1 MNIKIKHFQKK
12 TPYSSSGKNKLLA
25 TLGLVAS
32 LGIAG
37 CETTSVTSGVVAVPE
52 SSSSAEAPEGG
63 VLVMPESS
71 SSEEPPLA
79 GEIQMPESSSSAEII
94 LQPTEIPLSG
104 DVLYT
109 GESSSSIELIKLDPI
124 DTDPPMSG
132 IIAVPIETFS
142 SMSSSSSEEPPLSG
156 GVQVIDS
163 SSSTDSP
170 KAGIVEIPES
180 SSSTNASL
188 DDESLIL

>member
-37 CETTSVTSGVVAVPE
+37 CDITGEPLSGNPA
-52 SSSSAEAPEGG
+52 
-63 VLVMPESS
+63 MPESS
-71 SSEEPPLA
+71 SSEEPPLG
-79 GEIQMPESSSSAEII
+79 GEIIMPESSSS
-94 LQPTEIPLSG
+94 TEVP
-104 DVLYT
+104 
-109 GESSSSIELIKLDPI
+109 ESSSSIKTPIPIGGVPVDPI
-124 DTDPPMSG
+124 QPLAGT
-132 IIAVPIETFS
+132 IIEVYRFES
-142 SMSSSSSEEPPLSG
+142 SSSVSSSSSEEPPLAG
-156 GVQVIDS
+156 GVQIID
-163 SSSTDSP
+163 
-170 KAGIVEIPES
+170 S

>member
-1 MNIKIKHFQKK
+1 MNIKIKNFQKK
-12 TPYSSSGKNKLLA
+12 NPYSNSGKNKLLA

-32 LGIAG
+32 LGITG
-37 CETTSVTSGVVAVPE
+37 CDITEQPLSGDPA
-52 SSSSAEAPEGG
+52 
-63 VLVMPESS
+63 MPESS

-79 GEIQMPESSSSAEII
+79 GEITLPESSSS
-94 LQPTEIPLSG
+94 TEAP
-104 DVLYT
+104 
-109 GESSSSIELIKLDPI
+109 ESSSSIKTPIPIGGVPVDPI
-124 DTDPPMSG
+124 QPLAGT
-132 IIAVPIETFS
+132 IIEFYPFES
-142 SMSSSSSEEPPLSG
+142 SSSVSSSSSEEPPLSG
-156 GVQVIDS
+156 GVQIIDS

>member
-12 TPYSSSGKNKLLA
+12 NPYSNSGKNKLLA

-37 CETTSVTSGVVAVPE
+37 CETTSVTSGDPAMPESSSSTGLIEMPESSSSVEEPPLGGEIQMPESSSSTEVPE
-52 SSSSAEAPEGG
+52 SSSSIKTPIPIGG
-63 VLVMPESS
+63 VPVDPIQPLAGTIIEVYRFESSSSVSSS

-79 GEIQMPESSSSAEII
+79 G
-94 LQPTEIPLSG
+94 
-104 DVLYT
+104 
-109 GESSSSIELIKLDPI
+109 
-124 DTDPPMSG
+124 
-132 IIAVPIETFS
+132 
-142 SMSSSSSEEPPLSG
+142 
-156 GVQVIDS
+156 GVQIIDS

>member
-12 TPYSSSGKNKLLA
+12 TSYSNSGKNKLLA
-25 TLGLVAS
+25 ALGLMAS

-37 CETTSVTSGVVAVPE
+37 CETTSTSGDPVMPETLSSAEVPE
-52 SSSSAEAPEGG
+52 SSSSAELINLEPIHIYTDPPMSGIIE
-63 VLVMPESS
+63 VYRFESSSSVSSS

-79 GEIQMPESSSSAEII
+79 G
-94 LQPTEIPLSG
+94 
-104 DVLYT
+104 
-109 GESSSSIELIKLDPI
+109 
-124 DTDPPMSG
+124 
-132 IIAVPIETFS
+132 
-142 SMSSSSSEEPPLSG
+142 
-156 GVQVIDS
+156 GVQIIDS

>member
-79 GEIQMPESSSSAEII
+79 G
-94 LQPTEIPLSG
+94 
-104 DVLYT
+104 
-109 GESSSSIELIKLDPI
+109 
-124 DTDPPMSG
+124 
-132 IIAVPIETFS
+132 
-142 SMSSSSSEEPPLSG
+142 
-156 GVQVIDS
+156 GVQIIDS

-170 KAGIVEIPES
+170 KAGVIEMPES
-180 SSSTNASL
+180 SSSSDVTVNPVDIGEPLGGTIQMPTPRSSSSTEAPL
-188 DDESLIL
+188 DDESDIL

>member
-12 TPYSSSGKNKLLA
+12 NPYSNSGKNKLLA

-32 LGIAG
+32 LGITG
-37 CETTSVTSGVVAVPE
+37 CDITEQPLSGDPA
-52 SSSSAEAPEGG
+52 
-63 VLVMPESS
+63 MPESS

-79 GEIQMPESSSSAEII
+79 GEIQMPESSSS
-94 LQPTEIPLSG
+94 TEVP
-104 DVLYT
+104 
-109 GESSSSIELIKLDPI
+109 ESSSSIKTPIPIGGVPVDPI
-124 DTDPPMSG
+124 QPLAGT
-132 IIAVPIETFS
+132 IIEVYRFES
-142 SMSSSSSEEPPLSG
+142 SSSVSSSSSEEPPLSG
-156 GVQVIDS
+156 GVQIIDS

-170 KAGIVEIPES
+170 KAGIVEMPES

>member
-52 SSSSAEAPEGG
+52 SSSSTEA
-63 VLVMPESS
+63 PESS

-109 GESSSSIELIKLDPI
+109 GESSSSIEVIKLDPI

-132 IIAVPIETFS
+132 IIAVPFESSS
-142 SMSSSSSEEPPLSG
+142 SMSSSSSEEPPLAG
-156 GVQVIDS
+156 GVQIIDS

-188 DDESLIL
+188 DDESDIL

>member
-12 TPYSSSGKNKLLA
+12 KSYPNNGKNKLLA
-25 TLGLVAS
+25 ALGLMAS
-32 LGIAG
+32 LGVSG
-37 CETTSVTSGVVAVPE
+37 CDITEQPLSGDPAMPE
-52 SSSSAEAPEGG
+52 SSSSTGLIE
-63 VLVMPESS
+63 MPESS

-79 GEIQMPESSSSAEII
+79 GEITLPESSSS
-94 LQPTEIPLSG
+94 TEVP
-104 DVLYT
+104 
-109 GESSSSIELIKLDPI
+109 ESSSSIKTPIPIGGVPVDPI
-124 DTDPPMSG
+124 QPLAGT
-132 IIAVPIETFS
+132 IIYVKGS
-142 SMSSSSSEEPPLSG
+142 SSSVSSSSSEEPPLAG
-156 GVQVIDS
+156 GVQIIDS

>member
-1 MNIKIKHFQKK
+1 MNIKIKNFQKK
-12 TPYSSSGKNKLLA
+12 NPYSSSGKNKLLA
-25 TLGLVAS
+25 ALGLMAS
-32 LGIAG
+32 LGVSG
-37 CETTSVTSGVVAVPE
+37 CDITEQPLSGDPA
-52 SSSSAEAPEGG
+52 
-63 VLVMPESS
+63 MPESS

-79 GEIQMPESSSSAEII
+79 GEITLP
-94 LQPTEIPLSG
+94 
-104 DVLYT
+104 
-109 GESSSSIELIKLDPI
+109 ESSSSIELIKLEPIDI

-132 IIAVPIETFS
+132 IIEVYRFES
-142 SMSSSSSEEPPLSG
+142 SSSVSSSSSEEPPLSG
-156 GVQVIDS
+156 GVQIIDS

>member
-12 TPYSSSGKNKLLA
+12 KSYPNNGKTKLLA
-25 TLGLVAS
+25 ALGLAAS

-37 CETTSVTSGVVAVPE
+37 CDITGEPLAG
-52 SSSSAEAPEGG
+52 APA
-63 VLVMPESS
+63 MPESS
-71 SSEEPPLA
+71 SSEEPPLG
-79 GEIQMPESSSSAEII
+79 GEIIMPESSSS
-94 LQPTEIPLSG
+94 TEVP
-104 DVLYT
+104 
-109 GESSSSIELIKLDPI
+109 ESSSSIKTPIPIGGVPVDPI
-124 DTDPPMSG
+124 QPLAGTIMVID
-132 IIAVPIETFS
+132 EES
-142 SMSSSSSEEPPLSG
+142 SSSVSSSSSEEPPLSG
-156 GVQVIDS
+156 GVQIIDS

>member
-1 MNIKIKHFQKK
+1 MNIKIKNFQKNN
-12 TPYSSSGKNKLLA
+12 PYSNSGKNKLLA
-25 TLGLVAS
+25 ALGLMAS
-32 LGIAG
+32 LGVSG
-37 CETTSVTSGVVAVPE
+37 CDITEQPLSGDPAMPE
-52 SSSSAEAPEGG
+52 SSSSTGLIE
-63 VLVMPESS
+63 MPESS

-79 GEIQMPESSSSAEII
+79 GEITLP
-94 LQPTEIPLSG
+94 
-104 DVLYT
+104 
-109 GESSSSIELIKLDPI
+109 ESSSSIELIKIEPIDI

-132 IIAVPIETFS
+132 IIEFYPFES
-142 SMSSSSSEEPPLSG
+142 SSSVSSSSSEEPPLSG
-156 GVQVIDS
+156 GVQIIDS